1 MTPARKERPVAKVAK
16 DIVETRPREI
26 ADACRKLYRTMA
38 FQEITLKDISRETSL
53 SRPSIYNYFQTKE
66 EIFLY
71 ILEDEYRE
79 WGDSLEKMLKEN
91 DALGIE
97 GFAAELAASLRDRE
111 TMLRIQCMNLY
122 EIEENSREERLVSF
136 KKEYGRSRELV
147 SESLRKF
154 FPTLTDEDRD
164 FFIFEFFPFMYGIYP
179 YAYPTAKQ
187 MAAMAKTGIKA
198 MDISIEGLA
207 RRCVSDL
214 LRSAI
219 NGKEERG

>member
-1 MTPARKERPVAKVAK
+1 
-16 DIVETRPREI
+16 
-26 ADACRKLYRTMA
+26 
-38 FQEITLKDISRETSL
+38 
-53 SRPSIYNYFQTKE
+53 
-66 EIFLY
+66 
-71 ILEDEYRE
+71 
-79 WGDSLEKMLKEN
+79 
-91 DALGIE
+91 
-97 GFAAELAASLRDRE
+97 
-111 TMLRIQCMNLY
+111 MNLY

-136 KKEYGRSRELV
+136 KKEYGRSRDLV

-154 FPTLTDEDRD
+154 FPMLTDEDRD

-187 MAAMAKTGIKA
+187 MAAMAKAGIMA
-198 MDISIEGLA
+198 MDISITGLA

>member
-16 DIVETRPREI
+16 DIVETRPGEI

-91 DALGIE
+91 DALDIE
-97 GFAAELAASLRDRE
+97 GFATELAAS
-111 TMLRIQCMNLY
+111 LRIQCMNLY

-136 KKEYGRSRELV
+136 KKEYGRSRDLV

-154 FPTLTDEDRD
+154 FPMLTDEDRD

-187 MAAMAKTGIKA
+187 MAAMAKAGIMA
-198 MDISIEGLA
+198 MDISITGLA